1 VRVGLGAQ
9 SAIITSGLKDRRR
22 LWILSHQLVGRHGD
36 DGEGLSAQFAR
47 AGLPNPSHVA
57 RLFVRHRPSF
67 ANELRL
73 AQWRTPIDLHRVLF
87 AIKLIC

>member
-1 VRVGLGAQ
+1 MRVGVGAQ
-9 SAIITSGLKDRRR
+9 SAIMTSGLAVVD
-22 LWILSHQLVGRHGD
+22 LSHQLVGRHGD
-36 DGEGLSAQFAR
+36 DGEGYLRNFGR

-73 AQWRTPIDLHRVLF
+73 AQWRTPIDLHRILF